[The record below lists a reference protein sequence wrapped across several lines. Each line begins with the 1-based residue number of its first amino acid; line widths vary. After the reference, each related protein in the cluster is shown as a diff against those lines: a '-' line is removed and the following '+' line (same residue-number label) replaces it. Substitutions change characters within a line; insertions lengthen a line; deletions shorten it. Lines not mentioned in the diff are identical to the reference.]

1 MKRSN
6 VGRFG
11 ALQWPCAI
19 NAVAYMAIDMTDF
32 PVFLNMLANDDN
44 FTTSHIINTFV
55 KRKSVATHKTEQDCK
70 HYVYNDVTCPI
81 LMGAIFEI
89 DPKKNGS
96 SPARDGAKNVA
107 HFLGALFRSR
117 LTTLPVSRIPMMS

>member
-1 MKRSN
+1 
-6 VGRFG
+6 
-11 ALQWPCAI
+11 
-19 NAVAYMAIDMTDF
+19 MAIDMTDF

-44 FTTSHIINTFV
+44 FTTSHIINIFV

-89 DPKKNGS
+89 DPKKTGVLQ
-96 SPARDGAKNVA
+96 RGMEQKMWRT
-107 HFLGALFRSR
+107 FLEHCSVHG
-117 LTTLPVSRIPMMS
+117 